1 MSAIKKAVIPAAGF
15 GTRFLP
21 FSKSVPKELI
31 PLVDRPVIQYVIEE
45 AVEAGIEDILII
57 LSSEKE
63 AVIRHFNPVPELEKR
78 LEERGKHELLDEIL
92 RLNRLGRIHYV
103 YQQQLNGLGDA
114 VLQAK
119 SFCGDDPFA
128 VLLGDTV
135 MDSTESRC
143 VTRQL
148 ADVYEQYGAS
158 VVALEEVPLEK
169 VSSYGIAA
177 GTFCREGV
185 MDISEMVEKPLPE
198 NAPSQLAFAARYIF
212 TPAIFEELS
221 TVARGKDNELQ
232 LTDAMSSLLGREKLY
247 GCRIAGK
254 RYDLGSKMGFLKGTV
269 EFGLRRSEFRE
280 AFADYLRTIVKEMDE
295 K

>member
-1 MSAIKKAVIPAAGF
+1 MPIRKAVIPAAGF

-45 AVEAGIEDILII
+45 AAAAGIEEILVI

-78 LEERGKHELLDEIL
+78 LEERGKLDILHEIIS
-92 RLNRLGRIHYV
+92 LNKIAKIHYV

-119 SFCGDDPFA
+119 AFCGNEPFA

-135 MDSTESRC
+135 MDSTEERC

-148 ADVYEQYGAS
+148 VDVYEKYGAS

-169 VSSYGIAA
+169 VSSYGIAD
-177 GTFCREGV
+177 GTFCSDNV
-185 MDISEMVEKPLPE
+185 MDITRMVEKPSPE
-198 NAPSQLAFAARYIF
+198 NAPSRLAFAARYIF
-212 TPAIFEELS
+212 TPEIFSELS
-221 TVARGKDNELQ
+221 HTLRGKDNELQ
-232 LTDAMSSLLGREKLY
+232 LTDAMSSLLGKEKLY
-247 GCRIAGK
+247 GCRISGK

-280 AFADYLRTIVKEMDE
+280 AFAEFLRETVKKLDE

>member
-1 MSAIKKAVIPAAGF
+1 MPIRKAVIPAAGF

-45 AVEAGIEDILII
+45 AAAAGIEEILVI

-78 LEERGKHELLDEIL
+78 LQERGKTDILQEICSINKL
-92 RLNRLGRIHYV
+92 AKIHYV

-114 VLQAK
+114 ILQAE
-119 SFCGDDPFA
+119 SFCGDEPFA

-135 MDSTESRC
+135 MDSTVDRC
-143 VTRQL
+143 VTGQL
-148 ADVYEQYGAS
+148 IDVFEQFNSS

-169 VSSYGIAA
+169 VSSYGIAD
-177 GTFCREGV
+177 GNMCKNNI
-185 MDISEMVEKPLPE
+185 MDITRMVEKPSPA
-198 NAPSQLAFAARYIF
+198 NTPSQLAFAARYVFTKEIF
-212 TPAIFEELS
+212 DHLKTTP
-221 TVARGKDNELQ
+221 RGKDNELQ
-232 LTDAMSSLLGREKLY
+232 LTDAMSSLLTSRKMY

-254 RYDLGSKMGFLKGTV
+254 RYDLGSKLGFLKGTV
-269 EFGLRRSEFRE
+269 EFGLRRAEFKE
-280 AFADYLRTIVKEMDE
+280 AFAAFLRETVKKLDE
-295 K
+295 E

>member
-1 MSAIKKAVIPAAGF
+1 MSVRKAVIPAAGF

-45 AVEAGIEDILII
+45 AAAAGIEEILII

-63 AVIRHFNPVPELEKR
+63 SVIRHFNPVPELEKR
-78 LEERGKHELLDEIL
+78 LAERGKNDVLDDICRINNL
-92 RLNRLGRIHYV
+92 AKIHYV

-119 SFCGDDPFA
+119 AFCGNEPFA

-135 MDSTESRC
+135 MDSFEERC

-148 ADVYEQYGAS
+148 IDVFDKYNSS

-169 VSSYGIAA
+169 VSSYGIAD
-177 GTFCREGV
+177 GKMCEENVLDICR
-185 MDISEMVEKPLPE
+185 MVEKPAPE
-198 NAPSQLAFAARYIF
+198 NAPSRLAFAARYVF
-212 TPAIFEELS
+212 TPQIFCELEK
-221 TVARGKDNELQ
+221 TPRGKDNELQ
-232 LTDAMSSLLGREKLY
+232 LTDAMSKLLDNNKMY

-269 EFGLRRSEFRE
+269 EFGLRRPEFRD
-280 AFADYLRTIVKEMDE
+280 AFANFLRQTVKKLDE

>member
-1 MSAIKKAVIPAAGF
+1 MSIRKAVIPAAGF

-45 AVEAGIEDILII
+45 AVAAGIEEILII

-63 AVIRHFNPVPELEKR
+63 AVIRHFNPVPELERRLAERKKTDI
-78 LEERGKHELLDEIL
+78 LEEIV
-92 RLNRLGRIHYV
+92 RLNSLAKIHYV

-119 SFCGDDPFA
+119 SFCGNEPFA

-135 MDSTESRC
+135 MDSFEERC

-148 ADVYEQYGAS
+148 VDVFDKFGSS

-169 VSSYGIAA
+169 VSSYGIADGKMCA
-177 GTFCREGV
+177 ENVLDICR
-185 MDISEMVEKPLPE
+185 MVEKPSPE
-198 NAPSQLAFAARYIF
+198 NAPSRLAFAARYVF
-212 TPAIFEELS
+212 TPQIFDELQ
-221 TVARGKDNELQ
+221 TTPRGKDNELQ
-232 LTDAMSSLLGREKLY
+232 LTDAMSSLLNGAKMY

-254 RYDLGSKMGFLKGTV
+254 RYDLGSKIGFLKGTV
-269 EFGLRRSEFRE
+269 EFGLRRPEFRE
-280 AFADYLRTIVKEMDE
+280 AFADFLRETVKNLD
-295 K
+295 